1 MNEFLDEIDTIPIPA
16 VDALA
21 VRGITKMDN
30 GRYTFTRDLKQR
42 VSSLYGYP
50 TDVIKEFAIKV
61 KCPHLI
67 IKATRHPE
75 RWKVEE
81 EEVNIIRDA
90 YKESNGNNFKEE
102 TVDGNH
108 AIHLTHPENVYK
120 AIETFLTNEKHKL

>member
-1 MNEFLDEIDTIPIPA
+1 MNEFLDEVDTIPIPA

-21 VRGITKMDN
+21 VRGITQMDD
-30 GRYTFTRDLKQR
+30 GRYKFSRDLKQR
-42 VSSLYGYP
+42 VSSLYGYQ
-50 TDVIKEFAIKV
+50 TDVIKEFAAKV

-81 EEVNIIRDA
+81 EDVNIIRNV

-108 AIHLTHPENVYK
+108 AIHLTHPENVYT

>member
-1 MNEFLDEIDTIPIPA
+1 MNEFVDEIDTIHIPA

-21 VRGITKMDN
+21 VRGITQMDN